1 MLESMSN
8 LQSDQISEE
17 VLQKLVVFLE
27 KSRQIKKIN
36 VADWNE
42 ILTKILKNN
51 MLVGKISSNP
61 ALTLQL
67 SKINTFIFQNQIE
80 KDDLELSI
88 DLNNFTQII
97 NNNNFTNKIFI

>member
-1 MLESMSN
+1 MMLESLSN
-8 LQSDQISEE
+8 LHSDYISEE

-61 ALTLQL
+61 ALT
-67 SKINTFIFQNQIE
+67 F
-80 KDDLELSI
+80 
-88 DLNNFTQII
+88 
-97 NNNNFTNKIFI
+97 

>member
-1 MLESMSN
+1 
-8 LQSDQISEE
+8 
-17 VLQKLVVFLE
+17 VVFLE

-61 ALTLQL
+61 ALTL
-67 SKINTFIFQNQIE
+67 
-80 KDDLELSI
+80 
-88 DLNNFTQII
+88 
-97 NNNNFTNKIFI
+97 

>member
-88 DLNNFTQII
+88 DLNNFIQII